1 MSRGMLLV
9 LSGPSGSGKGTVLA
23 EFLREEDFKVSV
35 SATSRKPRP
44 GDEEGVTYFFKT
56 REEFEHMIECN
67 EFFEYAVFN
76 GNYYGTPKQNV
87 MECLNEGNN
96 VILEIEVQGAMQVRA
111 AVPDAVLVFMIP
123 PDKDVLR
130 QRLEGRQT
138 EEREVID
145 QRLATALKEV
155 EYIDCYDYVVINDEL
170 DKAVA
175 DLRSAVGDAREKR
188 KKNSEFIKKFKGEI

>member
-1 MSRGMLLV
+1 M
-9 LSGPSGSGKGTVLA
+9 
-23 EFLREEDFKVSV
+23 
-35 SATSRKPRP
+35 
-44 GDEEGVTYFFKT
+44 
-56 REEFEHMIECN
+56 
-67 EFFEYAVFN
+67 
-76 GNYYGTPKQNV
+76 
-87 MECLNEGNN
+87 
-96 VILEIEVQGAMQVRA
+96 RA